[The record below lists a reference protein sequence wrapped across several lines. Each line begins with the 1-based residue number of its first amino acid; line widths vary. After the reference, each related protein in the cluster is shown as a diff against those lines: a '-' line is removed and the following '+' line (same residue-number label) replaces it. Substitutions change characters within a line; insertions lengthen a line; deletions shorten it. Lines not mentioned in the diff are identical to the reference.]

1 MLSIKTDPESSLSLS
16 EQIYRAICREIE
28 AGNLVPGQRLP
39 SRRELADEL
48 HVSTTTV
55 ETVYDHLI
63 EEGVCESRPRS
74 GLYVAEEPLISGAQA
89 PEKTEVRWDFSIG
102 AMDAAQFPYSIWAK
116 LMRLVLSEQ
125 SDELLTTGDPR
136 GSSGLRSEI
145 ARVLYRLRG
154 IEADPERI
162 VLAAGTDMLV
172 AILITLIGRERLFAV
187 EDPGYARARR
197 ILIAGGA
204 RIIPVPLL
212 QGAIDVRELYQ
223 SGAGAVYVTPGRQF
237 PTGQEMPEERRISL
251 MRWARETGAYIL
263 EDDYEGEFSL
273 MPGALSPL
281 AALPDAGRVI
291 YMNTFARTLAPGLRI
306 SYMILP
312 ESLLDRYRELYS
324 ACSVPGFEQ
333 ATLQKF
339 MEGDYF
345 ERHIRRM
352 RTLYK
357 ERRTFLNDEVHRL
370 GLGRLRE
377 SSAGLFELLD
387 VDSPRSSG
395 KLLELAAEAGVRLSA
410 LSDYSIL
417 PGKEDASGTVLLGL
431 AGMDKDRI
439 REGLEALQ
447 KAWFPSRK
455 RKNGGLK

>member
-187 EDPGYARARR
+187 EDTGYA
-197 ILIAGGA
+197 
-204 RIIPVPLL
+204 
-212 QGAIDVRELYQ
+212 
-223 SGAGAVYVTPGRQF
+223 
-237 PTGQEMPEERRISL
+237 
-251 MRWARETGAYIL
+251 
-263 EDDYEGEFSL
+263 
-273 MPGALSPL
+273 
-281 AALPDAGRVI
+281 
-291 YMNTFARTLAPGLRI
+291 
-306 SYMILP
+306 
-312 ESLLDRYRELYS
+312 
-324 ACSVPGFEQ
+324 
-333 ATLQKF
+333 
-339 MEGDYF
+339 
-345 ERHIRRM
+345 
-352 RTLYK
+352 
-357 ERRTFLNDEVHRL
+357 
-370 GLGRLRE
+370 
-377 SSAGLFELLD
+377 
-387 VDSPRSSG
+387 
-395 KLLELAAEAGVRLSA
+395 
-410 LSDYSIL
+410 
-417 PGKEDASGTVLLGL
+417 
-431 AGMDKDRI
+431 
-439 REGLEALQ
+439 
-447 KAWFPSRK
+447 
-455 RKNGGLK
+455 

>member
-1 MLSIKTDPESSLSLS
+1 MLPIKTEPDSSLSLS

-28 AGNLVPGQRLP
+28 VGNLVPGERLP
-39 SRRELADEL
+39 SRRELADDL
-48 HVSTTTV
+48 HVSTTTI

-74 GLYVAEEPLISGAQA
+74 GLYVSSGQTFSDVHAK
-89 PEKTEVRWDFSIG
+89 EKVEVHWDFSIG
-102 AMDAAQFPYSIWAK
+102 AMDPAQFPYSTWAK
-116 LMRLVLSEQ
+116 LMRTVLSEQ
-125 SDELLTTGDPR
+125 SDELLTTGNPQ
-136 GSSGLRSEI
+136 GSAALRSEI
-145 ARVLYRLRG
+145 ARGLYRLRG
-154 IEADPERI
+154 IETDPERI

-204 RIIPVPLL
+204 RITPIPLL

-223 SGAGAVYVTPGRQF
+223 TGAGAVYVTPGRQF
-237 PTGQEMPEERRISL
+237 PTGQEMPEDRRKRL
-251 MRWARETGAYIL
+251 MCWARETGAYIL

-273 MPGALSPL
+273 MPEALPPL
-281 AALPDAGRVI
+281 ASLPDAGRVI

-312 ESLLDRYRELYS
+312 ETLRVRYSELYS

-339 MEGDYF
+339 MEGGYF
-345 ERHIRRM
+345 ERHVRRM
-352 RTLYK
+352 RMLYK
-357 ERRTFLNDEVHRL
+357 ERRGFLSAEVERL

-387 VDSPRSSG
+387 VDSSLSSG
-395 KLLELAAEAGVRLSA
+395 RLLELAAGAGVRLSA

-417 PGKEDASGTVLLGL
+417 PGKEKASGTVLLGL

-439 REGLEALQ
+439 REGLEVLQ
-447 KAWFPSRK
+447 KVWRLRK
-455 RKNGGLK
+455 SGEKNGG

>member
-1 MLSIKTDPESSLSLS
+1 MLQIKTDPDSALSLS
-16 EQIYRAICREIE
+16 EQIYRSICQEIE
-28 AGNLVPGQRLP
+28 AGNLAPGERLP
-39 SRRELADEL
+39 SRRELADDL

-74 GLYVAEEPLISGAQA
+74 GLYVAAEPILPATQA
-89 PEKTEVRWDFSIG
+89 KDTPEVLWDFSIG
-102 AMDAAQFPYSIWAK
+102 AMDAAQFPYSVWAK

-125 SDELLTTGDPR
+125 SDELLMTGDPQGNARLR
-136 GSSGLRSEI
+136 GEI

-154 IEADPERI
+154 IETNPDQI

-204 RIIPVPLL
+204 RIVPVPLR

-223 SGAGAVYVTPGRQF
+223 TGAGAVYVTPGRQF
-237 PTGQEMPEERRISL
+237 PTGQEMPEDRRTSL

-273 MPGALSPL
+273 TPDALPPL
-281 AALPDAGRVI
+281 ASRPDAGRVI
-291 YMNTFARTLAPGLRI
+291 YLNTFARTLAPGLRI

-312 ESLLDRYRELYS
+312 ESLRERYRELYS

-339 MEGDYF
+339 MEGGYY

-357 ERRTFLNDEVHRL
+357 ERRGYLADEVERL
-370 GLGRLRE
+370 GLGRPQT
-377 SSAGLFELLD
+377 SSAGLFELLE
-387 VDSPRSSG
+387 VESPLSSG
-395 KLLELAAEAGVRLSA
+395 RLMELAARAGVRLSA

-417 PGKEDASGTVLLGL
+417 PGKEESSGTFLLGL

-447 KAWFPSRK
+447 KAWFPRTGE
-455 RKNGGLK
+455 KNGGRE